1 MATKEQRIP
10 VPGTSVVAYV
20 AETPSVGHPENPPAW
35 TYTLW
40 ENDETV
46 LASGKID
53 VGVALNADQVAKT
66 AFILEVGP

>member
-20 AETPSVGHPENPPAW
+20 TEVSPVDPENPPAW

-40 ENDETV
+40 EDDETV

-53 VGVALNADQVAKT
+53 VGVAVNADQVANI
-66 AFILEVGP
+66 AFILEVWP